1 MAKALYRQYR
11 PKTFD
16 QVLGQDRVVNVLKN
30 QVKNNNFSHAYIF
43 AGERG
48 CGKTTCAKIF
58 AKAINCLHPVD
69 GSPCLECENCKAID
83 DESTIDIIEMD
94 AASNRRID
102 DIRNLKD
109 NVIYPPNKLK
119 YKVYI
124 IDEAHMITR
133 EAFNALLK
141 IMEEPPSHLVFIL
154 ATTEIDKIPNTI
166 LSRAQ
171 NFEFNKIDKGK
182 IKEQISLILKDKDIE
197 MENEAI
203 DLIIRKAKGAMRDAL
218 SILDQVLSYDTKAYK
233 LADVE
238 NLLGVV
244 DFYDIDKL
252 TNSIFSYN
260 QKQAL
265 SYIFSLRENN
275 KSNKD
280 IIDSLI
286 NYFRDI
292 MVYKMSEDPDL
303 FDNEERFDF
312 IKKRAGE
319 IEIDRLLDLLDII
332 NEYSTKIRS
341 SDNTDL
347 IVELMAIRL
356 INSKDV
362 KSLDSRIRALEANN
376 EKDLMSII
384 NRLVDDKLSNL
395 DFSKY
400 ENISDSNARNT
411 SYTVV
416 NNHDIIDV
424 KEDRSYNTETVDENI
439 DLPYEEDN
447 ESPPME
453 ITNDSNT
460 KDNLNESSEKIEEN
474 RSIDIPSKMLD
485 DIRDMII
492 NTAGRM
498 LKPMFEKDGFNYI
511 YRPGEFVL
519 YLKDEFYGIFIQ
531 TKTDDISKEL
541 NEILDDEVVFSVD
554 NYSNFIDNKDSNL
567 DSEKSDKLEKEE
579 KKTKKIKKLDDN
591 NKTNSEN
598 KSLAKEEDTNK
609 SQSNLDRLKK
619 IFKEELIVK

>member
-16 QVLGQDRVVNVLKN
+16 EVLGQDRVVNVLKN

-69 GSPCLECENCKAID
+69 GSPCLECENCRAID

-171 NFEFNKIDKGK
+171 NFEFNKIEKSK
-182 IKEQISLILKDKDIE
+182 IKEQISIILKDKDIE

-218 SILDQVLSYDTKAYK
+218 SILDQVLSYDTKSYK

-252 TNSIFSYN
+252 TKSIFSFN

-280 IIDSLI
+280 IIDSII

-292 MVYKMSEDPDL
+292 MVYKMSENPDL

-319 IEIDRLLDLLDII
+319 IEIDRLLDLLDIL
-332 NEYSTKIRS
+332 NEYSSKLKS

-347 IVELMAIRL
+347 IVELMTIRL
-356 INSKDV
+356 ISSKDI
-362 KSLDSRIRALEANN
+362 KSLDSRIRSLESGN
-376 EKDLMSII
+376 EKDLIGLI
-384 NRLVDDKLSNL
+384 NKLVDDKISKL
-395 DFSKY
+395 DLSKY
-400 ENISDSNARNT
+400 ENINT
-411 SYTVV
+411 NETFKVKDAS
-416 NNHDIIDV
+416 ID
-424 KEDRSYNTETVDENI
+424 KENKTD
-439 DLPYEEDN
+439 
-447 ESPPME
+447 
-453 ITNDSNT
+453 
-460 KDNLNESSEKIEEN
+460 KIEVEDEISEGN
-474 RSIDIPSKMLD
+474 TLSASSLARSEDSRINDDLEELSQNVNGTRSIDIPTKMAD

-492 NTAGRM
+492 KTAGRM
-498 LKPMFEKDGFNYI
+498 LKPMFEKDGFNYS

-519 YLKDEFYGIFIQ
+519 YLKDDFYGIFIQ
-531 TKTDDISKEL
+531 TKTDDIVKEL
-541 NEILDDEVVFSVD
+541 NEILEDEVIFSVD
-554 NYSNFIDNKDSNL
+554 NYSKFTENKVENTEI
-567 DSEKSDKLEKEE
+567 EKSENYEKDE
-579 KKTKKIKKLDDN
+579 KKTKKSEKLDEINDDSN
-591 NKTNSEN
+591 INQSLVNKEDVN
-598 KSLAKEEDTNK
+598 KNL
-609 SQSNLDRLKK
+609 SNIDRLKE
-619 IFKEELIVK
+619 IFKEELIIK

>member
-166 LSRAQ
+166 LSRVQ
-171 NFEFNKIDKGK
+171 NFEFNKIEAGK
-182 IKEQISLILKDKDIE
+182 IKEQISIILEDKNIE

-218 SILDQVLSYDTKAYK
+218 SILDQVLSYDTKSYK

-292 MVYKMSEDPDL
+292 MVYKMSEDPDF

-319 IEIDRLLDLLDII
+319 IEIDRLLDLLDIL
-332 NEYSTKIRS
+332 NEYSSKLKS

-347 IVELMAIRL
+347 IVELMIIRL
-356 INSKDV
+356 ISSKDL

-376 EKDLMSII
+376 EKDLLSLI
-384 NRLVDDKLSNL
+384 NRLVDDKLSKL
-395 DFSKY
+395 DLSKY
-400 ENISDSNARNT
+400 ENISNT
-411 SYTVV
+411 NKIDASYQVK
-416 NNHDIIDV
+416 NDKDIELD
-424 KEDRSYNTETVDENI
+424 KNPNLEEDYENTLLSEQEEDESPLDEIVDNSNTENNLDKLINN
-439 DLPYEEDN
+439 LEE
-447 ESPPME
+447 S
-453 ITNDSNT
+453 
-460 KDNLNESSEKIEEN
+460 
-474 RSIDIPSKMLD
+474 RSINIPSKMAD
-485 DIRDMII
+485 NIRDMII

-498 LKPMFEKDGFNYI
+498 LKPMFEKDGFNYT
-511 YRPGEFVL
+511 YRPGEFIL
-519 YLKDEFYGIFIQ
+519 YLKDEFYAIFIQ
-531 TKTDDISKEL
+531 TKTDDIGKEL
-541 NEILDDEVVFSVD
+541 NEILDDEVIFSVD
-554 NYSNFIDNKDSNL
+554 NYSHFIDNKDKITNI
-567 DSEKSDKLEKEE
+567 EKSDKLKKEE
-579 KKTKKIKKLDDN
+579 KKTKKTENLDEN
-591 NKTNSEN
+591 NETNN
-598 KSLAKEEDTNK
+598 TNDSLVMEEDTKENL
-609 SQSNLDRLKK
+609 SNLDRLKK
-619 IFKEELIVK
+619 IFKEELIIK

>member
-16 QVLGQDRVVNVLKN
+16 EVLGQDRVVNVLKN

-171 NFEFNKIDKGK
+171 NFEFNKIEKGK
-182 IKEQISLILKDKDIE
+182 IKEQISIILKDKDIE

-218 SILDQVLSYDTKAYK
+218 SILDQVLSYDTKSYK

-252 TNSIFSYN
+252 TKSIFSFN

-265 SYIFSLRENN
+265 SYIFSLRESN

-292 MVYKMSEDPDL
+292 MLYKMSEDLDL

-319 IEIDRLLDLLDII
+319 IEIDRLLDLLDIL
-332 NEYSTKIRS
+332 NEYSDKIRL

-362 KSLDSRIRALEANN
+362 KSLDSRIRALESNN

-384 NRLVDDKLSNL
+384 NRLVDDKLSNF

-400 ENISDSNARNT
+400 ENISDNNDRNS

-416 NNHDIIDV
+416 NNHDISDI
-424 KEDRSYNTETVDENI
+424 KEERIHNTGIVDENI

-447 ESPPME
+447 ESPPIE

-460 KDNLNESSEKIEEN
+460 KDNLNEPSEKFEEN
-474 RSIDIPSKMLD
+474 QSIDIPSKMLD

-498 LKPMFEKDGFNYI
+498 LKPMFEKDGFNYS

-519 YLKDEFYGIFIQ
+519 YLKDDFYGIFIQ
-531 TKTDDISKEL
+531 TKTDVIAKEL
-541 NEILDDEVVFSVD
+541 NEILEDEVIFSVD
-554 NYSNFIDNKDSNL
+554 NYSKFTENKVGNTEI
-567 DSEKSDKLEKEE
+567 EKSGNFEKEE
-579 KKTKKIKKLDDN
+579 KKTKKSEKLDEN
-591 NKTNSEN
+591 NDDIIN
-598 KSLAKEEDTNK
+598 KSLVNKEDAKKNL
-609 SQSNLDRLKK
+609 SNLDRLKE
-619 IFKEELIVK
+619 IFKEELIIK